1 MTKTLNEIQR
11 QLLGA
16 FFEESFEGLQQL
28 EAGLLSLDP
37 GDNAS
42 SATINDIFR
51 VAHSIKG
58 GAGSFGLHGVGEL
71 GHAMETLLDRFR
83 AGELTPTPDS
93 LSLLLE
99 SVDVLRELLSALREE
114 RAYPSERSQALLTRL
129 TAAAHANAN
138 VPRAAS
144 MPAAVPAAGAVKLYF
159 KPFPH
164 LLENG
169 NEPVRLLRE
178 LHELG
183 KVDLDADWS
192 KLPDLRSMEP
202 SRCYLAWNAEVL
214 GTTVAAVTELFA
226 WVEGDAELVIEP
238 LDADPAAA
246 TAPTAD
252 ANKPAGVA
260 TKSAS
265 TAIQRAEGDG
275 ALGSIRVAVDKI
287 DLLMNMVGELVI
299 TQSMLGELD
308 GDGPLD
314 ARRIE
319 RLREGLA
326 LLARNTRSLQESV
339 MQLRSVP
346 ISVVFSRFPRLVH
359 DLSRQ
364 LGKNVELHISGQST
378 ELDKTILEKLG
389 DPLVHLVRN
398 SMDHGFESEEAR
410 RALGKPA
417 VGRLDLRAFH
427 SGSDIVVEVQ
437 DDGKGI
443 DRERVLARARELK
456 LLGPDETPG
465 DAAIRDFIFAPGFS
479 TAKVV
484 SDVSGRGVGMDVVRQ
499 NIKSLGGDV
508 FVETVLGK
516 GTRISLRLPLTLAI
530 IDGQLIRV
538 GGFSYVVPLLSIVE
552 AVQVDRRH
560 VSLLQGK
567 KQVYR
572 LRNELI
578 PMVQLRKLLG
588 VKSKDEAGDGSLMVI
603 VEADNEK
610 IGLLVDDLH
619 AQQQV
624 VVKSLEAN
632 YGRVEGLAG
641 ATILGDGSVAFILD
655 VAGIGRLFKK
665 PHHRDAVRAA

>member
-1 MTKTLNEIQR
+1 
-11 QLLGA
+11 
-16 FFEESFEGLQQL
+16 
-28 EAGLLSLDP
+28 
-37 GDNAS
+37 
-42 SATINDIFR
+42 
-51 VAHSIKG
+51 
-58 GAGSFGLHGVGEL
+58 
-71 GHAMETLLDRFR
+71 LDRFR
-83 AGELTPTPDS
+83 AGELSPTADNQA
-93 LSLLLE
+93 LLLE

-114 RAYPSERSQALLTRL
+114 RSYPTERSQALLARL
-129 TAAAHANAN
+129 TAAAKAEGTITHATSDVA
-138 VPRAAS
+138 PAS
-144 MPAAVPAAGAVKLYF
+144 AEGAVTLRF
-159 KPFPH
+159 KPLPH
-164 LLENG
+164 LLEHG

-183 KVDLDADWS
+183 SVKLSADWS
-192 KLPDLRSMEP
+192 KLPELRSLDP
-202 SRCYLAWNAEVL
+202 SRCYLAWDAEVR

-238 LDADPAAA
+238 LASSPAAA
-246 TAPTAD
+246 PSVE
-252 ANKPAGVA
+252 ANQAASPPA
-260 TKSAS
+260 KSA
-265 TAIQRAEGDG
+265 TTPRAEAEG

-398 SMDHGFESEEAR
+398 SMDHGFESEDAR
-410 RALGKPA
+410 RAAGKPA
-417 VGRLDLRAFH
+417 AGRLDLRAFH

-456 LLGPDETPG
+456 MLGPDENPG
-465 DAAIRDFIFAPGFS
+465 DDAIRDFIFAPGFS

-499 NIKSLGGDV
+499 N
-508 FVETVLGK
+508 
-516 GTRISLRLPLTLAI
+516 
-530 IDGQLIRV
+530 
-538 GGFSYVVPLLSIVE
+538 
-552 AVQVDRRH
+552 
-560 VSLLQGK
+560 
-567 KQVYR
+567 
-572 LRNELI
+572 
-578 PMVQLRKLLG
+578 
-588 VKSKDEAGDGSLMVI
+588 
-603 VEADNEK
+603 
-610 IGLLVDDLH
+610 
-619 AQQQV
+619 
-624 VVKSLEAN
+624 
-632 YGRVEGLAG
+632 
-641 ATILGDGSVAFILD
+641 
-655 VAGIGRLFKK
+655 
-665 PHHRDAVRAA
+665 